1 MKRESKAAR
10 IRVALVEDDAQ
21 LRHLFKGW
29 IEATAHLEL
38 VGEFADAE
46 SAMRDLPNRAV
57 DVVLVDINLPG
68 CNGIECVRALKLR
81 MEATQFMMVTVYSDA
96 ELIFDALGAGAT
108 GYLLKRSSREE
119 LLAAIAEIVIGG
131 SPMSGGIARMI
142 IQSFRRQTPV
152 VSAMNH
158 LAPQEQRVLDLM
170 AQGFAH
176 KEIAA
181 EMGVAITTVGTY
193 VRRIY
198 DKFHVYTRAQAIA
211 KFQGR

>member
-1 MKRESKAAR
+1 MY
-10 IRVALVEDDAQ
+10 
-21 LRHLFKGW
+21 LFKGW
-29 IEATAHLEL
+29 IQASAHLEW

-57 DVVLVDINLPG
+57 DVVMVDINLPG
-68 CNGIECVRALKLR
+68 SNGIECVRVLKTQ
-81 MEATQFMMVTVYSDA
+81 MEATQFMMVTVYSDS
-96 ELIFDALGAGAT
+96 ELIFDALGAGAA
-108 GYLLKRSSREE
+108 GYLLKRSTRNE
-119 LLAAIAEIVIGG
+119 LLAAIAEIASGG

-142 IQSFRRQTPV
+142 TQSFRRQAPV
-152 VSAMNH
+152 VPAMDH
-158 LAPQEQRVLDLM
+158 LAPQEQRVLELM

-181 EMGVAITTVGTY
+181 EMGVANTTVGTY

-211 KFQGR
+211 KYQGR

>member
-1 MKRESKAAR
+1 MKRETKAAR

-29 IEATAHLEL
+29 IEAAAHMEL

-57 DVVLVDINLPG
+57 DVVMVDINLPG
-68 CNGIECVRALKLR
+68 SNGIECVRTLKPR

-108 GYLLKRSSREE
+108 GYLLKRSSRDE
-119 LLAAIAEIVIGG
+119 LLAAIAEIVSGG

-152 VSAMNH
+152 VSAMDH
-158 LAPQEQRVLDLM
+158 LAPQEQRVLELM

-193 VRRIY
+193 IQRIY
-198 DKFHVYTRAQAIA
+198 GKLHVYTRAQAIA